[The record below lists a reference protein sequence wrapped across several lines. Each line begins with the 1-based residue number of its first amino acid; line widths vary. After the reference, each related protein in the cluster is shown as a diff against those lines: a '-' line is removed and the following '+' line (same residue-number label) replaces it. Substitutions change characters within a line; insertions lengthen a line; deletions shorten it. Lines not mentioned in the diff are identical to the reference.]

1 MSCSDGNISVAY
13 TWDSLNRLSTVA
25 DSRLGTTTYT
35 YDGANNVATAAYPN
49 HLQSS
54 YSYDP
59 ENRLTYLAGGPHKPL
74 LLVWGTSPNILL
86 QELASGSALFPAIAG
101 TGLWPPPNRLGR

>member
-1 MSCSDGNISVAY
+1 MTSGDGNVSVSY

-35 YDGANNVATAAYPN
+35 YDGANNVATATYSN

-59 ENRLTYLAGGPHKPL
+59 ENRLTYLVTP
-74 LLVWGTSPNILL
+74 
-86 QELASGSALFPAIAG
+86 PA
-101 TGLWPPPNRLGR
+101 RDSSRK